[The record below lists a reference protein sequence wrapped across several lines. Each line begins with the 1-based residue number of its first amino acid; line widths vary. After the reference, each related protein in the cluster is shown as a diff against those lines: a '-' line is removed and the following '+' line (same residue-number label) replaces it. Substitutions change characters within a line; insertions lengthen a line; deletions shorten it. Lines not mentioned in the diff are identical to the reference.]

1 MKPSSDREGNHRPS
15 SGQTAPTT
23 TDFGAGEVMTLAE
36 VAVYLKVA
44 EKTVLR
50 MVHKEQIPCAKVAS
64 QWRFLRSMID
74 DWLTAKMRVVPR
86 NDLARLI
93 ESSPDV
99 VPLSRLLTDDLILL
113 DVQPGTKEQVLR
125 QLVRPLIRTRIIDRE
140 QPFVDKLLER
150 ERIVS
155 TAVGKGVAIPH
166 HRNLRENPGS
176 GPVLVVG
183 ICRRG
188 TDFDSPGGE
197 KTRVF
202 FLLCTDSEV
211 IHLRVLA
218 KVIRIADKE
227 AAMQQLT
234 GAETVEEVLRV
245 LIRADQEGG

>member
-1 MKPSSDREGNHRPS
+1 MKVTSNREGNRRLFA
-15 SGQTAPTT
+15 GPTT
-23 TDFGAGEVMTLAE
+23 TDSGASEVMTLGE
-36 VAVYLKVA
+36 VAVYLKLA

-50 MVHKEQIPCAKVAS
+50 MVHKGQIPCAKVAS
-64 QWRFLRSMID
+64 QWRFLRPMID
-74 DWLTAKMRVVPR
+74 DWLTAKMQVVPR

-99 VPLSRLLTDDLILL
+99 VPLSRLLAEELILL

-125 QLVRPLIRTRIIDRE
+125 QLVRPLLRTRIIDQE
-140 QPFVDKLLER
+140 QPFLDKLLER

-155 TAVGKGVAIPH
+155 TAVRKGVAIPH
-166 HRNLRENPGS
+166 LRNPRENPGG

-188 TDFDSPGGE
+188 TDFDSLDGE
-197 KTRVF
+197 KTKAF

-218 KVIRIADKE
+218 KVNRIAGKE
-227 AAMQQLT
+227 ATMQQLT
-234 GAETVEEVLRV
+234 GTETVEEVLRV

>member
-1 MKPSSDREGNHRPS
+1 MRVKSTLDRERHDRLFG
-15 SGQTAPTT
+15 GPTT
-23 TDFGAGEVMTLAE
+23 VNTGAGEVMTLAE
-36 VAVYLKVA
+36 VALYLKLA

-50 MVHKEQIPCAKVAS
+50 MVHRGQIPCAKVAS
-64 QWRFLRSMID
+64 QWRFLRPMID
-74 DWLTAKMRVVPR
+74 DWLTAKMQVVPR

-99 VPLSRLLTDDLILL
+99 VPLSRLLTDELILL

-125 QLVRPLIRTRIIDRE
+125 QLVQPLVRCRIIDQE
-140 QPFVDKLLER
+140 QSFLDKLLER

-166 HRNLRENPGS
+166 LRNPRENPGG

-183 ICRRG
+183 ICKEG
-188 TDFDSPGGE
+188 TDFKSLDGK
-197 KTRVF
+197 KTQVF
-202 FLLCTDSEV
+202 FLLCSDSEV

-218 KVIRIADKE
+218 KVNRIAGKE
-227 AAMQQLT
+227 DTMLQLIR
-234 GAETVEEVLRV
+234 AKTVEDVLHV